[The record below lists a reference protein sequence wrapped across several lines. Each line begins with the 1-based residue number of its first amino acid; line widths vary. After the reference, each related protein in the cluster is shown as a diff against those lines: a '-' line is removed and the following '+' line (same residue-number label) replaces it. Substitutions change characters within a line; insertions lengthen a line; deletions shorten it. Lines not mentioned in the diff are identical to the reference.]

1 MGSRAESG
9 MLSVSS
15 VAPGETARSPFRGP
29 GLWTRVAPFAVVAVL
44 AEASLLLPSGTES
57 GPAALASVLLLLL
70 TAAGFLL
77 PWARLPRWMTVLVPL
92 TYTGSVLALD
102 LAAGSTSGVGIVI
115 LIPLVWTALFH
126 RRWESVCVVTAIVVT
141 EVIVSVT
148 PVAVPDA
155 FIARRAI
162 VWTALG
168 ALISVATH
176 GLRDRIRRSRE
187 RSEKLQSRLRELT
200 VLADRDRIADDLRA
214 TVIQRI
220 FAVGLTLQ
228 SAASRTPRG
237 EVRDKIAASVDELDQ
252 TVRMLRDAIFA
263 LEQRPEERGL
273 RQEIME
279 LCAQLSPAPEISFT
293 GPVDTVSAEPRG
305 RLVAML
311 TEALGPVRQNAV
323 AARIGIAAGDGSC
336 LTIIEAGPIPG
347 IPSEELTGLRGEDF
361 TRFQDRGAAAGI
373 HVDVKAI
380 PEGVRVAWQV
390 PFAPPVPVA
399 GSLPRAPGGLGDQR
413 PFSAGPGS
421 RPRITPA
428 FQRSRFTAAYYARAL
443 SVTRSPTRSN
453 AWGWRAGR
461 RVSARRER
469 GRWCA
474 CARCSAGSSAGALPG
489 GRPRRG
495 G

>member
-9 MLSVSS
+9 MLSASS
-15 VAPGETARSPFRGP
+15 VAPGERARSPFRGP

-126 RRWESVCVVTAIVVT
+126 RPWESVCVVAAVVAT
-141 EVIVSVT
+141 EVIVSLT
-148 PVAVPDA
+148 PVTVPDA
-155 FIARRAI
+155 VIARRVI
-162 VWTALG
+162 FWTALA
-168 ALISVATH
+168 ALISLATH
-176 GLRDRIRRSRE
+176 GLRDRIRRSQD

-200 VLADRDRIADDLRA
+200 VLADRDRIAADLRD

-228 SAASRTPRG
+228 SAASRVPRG
-237 EVRDKIAASVDELDQ
+237 EVRDKIGASVDELDQ

-263 LEQRPEERGL
+263 LEQRPGERGL

-279 LCAQLSPAPEISFT
+279 ICAQLSPAPEISFT
-293 GPVDTVSAEPRG
+293 GPVDTVAAEPRG
-305 RLVAML
+305 KLVAML

-361 TRFQDRGAAAGI
+361 TLFQDRGAEAGI

-399 GSLPRAPGGLGDQR
+399 GSLPCASGG
-413 PFSAGPGS
+413 
-421 RPRITPA
+421 ITP
-428 FQRSRFTAAYYARAL
+428 RVS
-443 SVTRSPTRSN
+443 SVKRSPTRSN
-453 AWGWRAGR
+453 AWGWRAGG

-474 CARCSAGSSAGALPG
+474 CARCSAGSSVGVLPG
-489 GRPRRG
+489 GRPRRDC
-495 G
+495 

>member
-148 PVAVPDA
+148 VAVPDA

-200 VLADRDRIADDLRA
+200 VLADRDRIAADLRA

-252 TVRMLRDAIFA
+252 TVRILRDAIFA

-390 PFAPPVPVA
+390 PFGPRVPAA
-399 GSLPRAPGGLGDQR
+399 GSLPSAPGGLGGQR
-413 PFSAGPGS
+413 RSSA
-421 RPRITPA
+421 
-428 FQRSRFTAAYYARAL
+428 RSRFTAALIRAR
-443 SVTRSPTRSN
+443 
-453 AWGWRAGR
+453 W
-461 RVSARRER
+461 VSACGKLPSASPE
-469 GRWCA
+469 A
-474 CARCSAGSSAGALPG
+474 PICSA
-489 GRPRRG
+489 
-495 G
+495 

>member
-1 MGSRAESG
+1 MG
-9 MLSVSS
+9 
-15 VAPGETARSPFRGP
+15 
-29 GLWTRVAPFAVVAVL
+29 PFAVVAVL

-57 GPAALASVLLLLL
+57 GPAALASAALLLLA
-70 TAAGFLL
+70 AAGFLL
-77 PWARLPRWMTVLVPL
+77 PWDRLPRWMTVLVPL

-126 RRWESVCVVTAIVVT
+126 RRWESVCVVAAVVAT
-141 EVIVSVT
+141 EVIISLT
-148 PVAVPDA
+148 PVTVPEAV
-155 FIARRAI
+155 IARRAI
-162 VWTALG
+162 FWTALA

-187 RSEKLQSRLRELT
+187 RSEQLQSRLRELT
-200 VLADRDRIADDLRA
+200 VLADRDRIAGDLRD

-228 SAASRTPRG
+228 STASRAPRG
-237 EVRDKIAASVDELDQ
+237 EVRNKICASVDELDQ

-263 LEQRPEERGL
+263 LEQRSEQRGL

-279 LCAQLSPAPEISFT
+279 LCGQLSPTPEISFT
-293 GPVDTVSAEPRG
+293 GPVDTVAAEPRG

-361 TRFQDRGAAAGI
+361 TRFQDRGAEAGI
-373 HVDVKAI
+373 HVDVEAI
-380 PEGVRVAWQV
+380 AEGVRVAWQV
-390 PFAPPVPVA
+390 PFGPPVPASGPLLSARAGPAVGGGPAGRARQGAHVA
-399 GSLPRAPGGLGDQR
+399 G
-413 PFSAGPGS
+413 
-421 RPRITPA
+421 
-428 FQRSRFTAAYYARAL
+428 
-443 SVTRSPTRSN
+443 
-453 AWGWRAGR
+453 
-461 RVSARRER
+461 
-469 GRWCA
+469 
-474 CARCSAGSSAGALPG
+474 
-489 GRPRRG
+489 
-495 G
+495 